1 MKQSLNS
8 GLFVGDIRHKRHTP
22 IEHQFIYP
30 LYMAWIDLDEIEQ
43 LNDIHPLLGTSGV
56 KLLKFNQDDYLTHY
70 TGPLK
75 ERALQASKML
85 GEGGCSDKVMLLC
98 QLRCFGVYFSPVNFF
113 FFLDSQGEFTHMLA
127 EVSNTPW
134 NERHCYVVKLNQK
147 VNFKKAFHVSPF
159 MDLNMNYHWNV
170 KIQNDKALIHIENKH
185 EQQLLFEATL
195 RLKKQALVQ
204 KNITA
209 LLKRFPVMTLSIF
222 KSIYWQ
228 ALKLFLKKVPFVG
241 HPGR

>member
-1 MKQSLNS
+1 
-8 GLFVGDIRHKRHTP
+8 
-22 IEHQFIYP
+22 
-30 LYMAWIDLDEIEQ
+30 MAWIDLDEVEL
-43 LNDIHPLLGTSGV
+43 LNDIHPLFGTSGL
-56 KLLKFNQDDYLTHY
+56 KLLKFNEGDYLTAY
-70 TGPLK
+70 SGSLK
-75 ERALQASKML
+75 ERAQKASISL
-85 GEGGCSDKVMLLC
+85 GKDGSYDKVMLLC
-98 QLRCFGVYFSPVNFF
+98 QLRCLGVYFSPVNFF
-113 FFLDSQGEFTHMLA
+113 FFVGPQGEFTHMLA

-170 KIQNDKALIHIENKH
+170 KIQNDRTLIHIENKR

-195 RLKKQALVQ
+195 RLKKQTLVRE
-204 KNITA
+204 NITA
-209 LLKRFPVMTLSIF
+209 LLHRFPVMSLSIL

-228 ALKLFLKKVPFVG
+228 ALKLILKKVPFVG

>member
-1 MKQSLNS
+1 MKQVLNS
-8 GLFVGDIRHKRHTP
+8 GLFIGDIKHTRHTP
-22 IEHQFIYP
+22 VEHKFNYP
-30 LYMAWIDLDEIEQ
+30 LYMAWIDLDEIEL
-43 LNDIHPLLGTSGV
+43 LNDIHPWLGTSGR
-56 KLLKFNQDDYLTHY
+56 KLLKFNQGDYLTGY
-70 TGPLK
+70 SGSLK
-75 ERALQASKML
+75 ERALEASILL
-85 GEGGCSDKVMLLC
+85 GEGGDCQKVMLLC
-98 QLRCFGVYFSPVNFF
+98 QLRCLGVYFSPVNFF
-113 FFLDSQGEFTHMLA
+113 FFQNSQGEFTHMVA

-134 NERHCYVVKLNQK
+134 NERHCYAVKLNQK

-159 MDLNMNYHWNV
+159 MDLNMDYHWNV
-170 KIQNDKALIHIENKH
+170 KIQNDRALIHIENKR

-195 RLKKQALVQ
+195 RLKKQALVRR
-204 KNITA
+204 NITA